1 MISKPSRLKFD
12 GVAFLQGSELEK
24 SPMFTPVGSP
34 SAVDRDDK
42 IETATPP
49 ALKLG
54 VAALGSS
61 STTAPVKRQP
71 LAPMLRQ
78 PQITAAAAA
87 PQDAAAEALLALL
100 AASVPAAQTEPPRIR
115 NLCNRHESVRQ
126 ARMAHH
132 RLRISLGISLGVQ
145 LRS

>member
-1 MISKPSRLKFD
+1 MALF
-12 GVAFLQGSELEK
+12 QGSELEK

-34 SAVDRDDK
+34 SAADHDDK

-54 VAALGSS
+54 AAALANSS
-61 STTAPVKRQP
+61 STAPMKRQP
-71 LAPMLRQ
+71 LALMSRQ
-78 PQITAAAAA
+78 PQTPAAAGA

-100 AASVPAAQTEPPRIR
+100 AESAPAAQTEPPRIR
-115 NLCNRHESVRQ
+115 NLCNRHESLRQ